1 MSSATGT
8 LIRKIARQVHAPI
21 SHPPISGPVMNE
33 MPLHA
38 VHVPIAAPR
47 SPPENAAVR
56 IASEAGVSSA
66 PARPW
71 SPRKTISVVE
81 VGAAAQSADATPKLA
96 TPIMNTRTS
105 PKMSPSEPP
114 TRMNDPSVSRYAS
127 TIHCCAA
134 SPPPRSAWID
144 GSATLTT
151 VESTNT
157 IDVPR
162 IVATIVKRAAR
173 RESPPGAATAEASTV
188 RSYAEV
194 GSRPHGGSGAEPMA
208 PDRPDGTIEA

>member
-1 MSSATGT
+1 
-8 LIRKIARQVHAPI
+8 
-21 SHPPISGPVMNE
+21 
-33 MPLHA
+33 
-38 VHVPIAAPR
+38 
-47 SPPENAAVR
+47 
-56 IASEAGVSSA
+56 
-66 PARPW
+66 
-71 SPRKTISVVE
+71 
-81 VGAAAQSADATPKLA
+81 
-96 TPIMNTRTS
+96 
-105 PKMSPSEPP
+105 
-114 TRMNDPSVSRYAS
+114 MNDPSVSRYAS

-173 RESPPGAATAEASTV
+173 RESPPGAARAEAPMF

-194 GSRPHGGSGAEPMA
+194 GNRPHGGSGSEPMA
-208 PDRPDGTIEA
+208 PDRPHGTIEA